1 MYEVR
6 LKSTFVRF
14 VIAFLVVQVLLV
26 FFLKSKSIQKSDFC
40 IELSLHW
47 NNRVG
52 VKIQVFFSEKAKI
65 AKKRVLIMPQ
75 ISCLLFCKT
84 NSKTKYFR
92 LGERTTSA
100 ITNYNFSIWLLKSVI
115 SVIMDIQLL
124 IVTALLGIFGTVI
137 FYVSK
142 IFNKTESLIDQDDS
156 KEPVAAALAT
166 DLHSRKK
173 TNSES
178 NVSCKFKVF

>member
-26 FFLKSKSIQKSDFC
+26 FFFWKSKSIQKSDFC

-47 NNRVG
+47 NKRVG

-75 ISCLLFCKT
+75 VSCLLFCKT

-115 SVIMDIQLL
+115 GNFRYYGHP
-124 IVTALLGIFGTVI
+124 IVDCHSFTWNFRHCHFLRVQNFQQDWESDWPRWFQRTGGGGIGNRSSF
-137 FYVSK
+137 K
-142 IFNKTESLIDQDDS
+142 KKDQQ
-156 KEPVAAALAT
+156 
-166 DLHSRKK
+166 RKQRK
-173 TNSES
+173 L
-178 NVSCKFKVF
+178 

>member
-1 MYEVR
+1 MG
-6 LKSTFVRF
+6 F
-14 VIAFLVVQVLLV
+14 
-26 FFLKSKSIQKSDFC
+26 
-40 IELSLHW
+40 
-47 NNRVG
+47 
-52 VKIQVFFSEKAKI
+52 
-65 AKKRVLIMPQ
+65 
-75 ISCLLFCKT
+75 
-84 NSKTKYFR
+84 
-92 LGERTTSA
+92 
-100 ITNYNFSIWLLKSVI
+100 

-178 NVSCKFKVF
+178 NVSCKFKVFSNQEKKVPSDCRERKPTDRKRQQEKTSCSITNGF